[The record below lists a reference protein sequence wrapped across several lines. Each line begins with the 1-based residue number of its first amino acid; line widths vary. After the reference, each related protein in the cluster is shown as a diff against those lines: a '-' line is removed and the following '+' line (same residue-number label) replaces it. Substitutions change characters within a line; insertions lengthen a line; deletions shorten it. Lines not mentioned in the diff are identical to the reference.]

1 MQGKTI
7 TGGEQKT
14 EEYTEEYGVEKILS
28 KGTQQPEAVRFHVSR
43 EDGGWD
49 QVTWG
54 EVLHGATC
62 IARYLDNQGVGQDSK
77 VSVFATTRVE
87 WGYCCPAIEACRA
100 VFVPVY
106 FSNTPEQVS
115 YVVNHADAEVLF
127 TELALLPKLLERHD
141 EYKNLR
147 RVIVW
152 DLEQPSQLEQ
162 VEGAAT
168 AAELLSRT
176 VGLGDVM
183 EQGAG
188 LHQEA
193 PERFARMV
201 AARQDHDVA
210 AIIYTSGTTGP
221 PKGVLLTN
229 ANLVAS
235 ADSWHEVLRHAFPPV
250 GQRRDILWLPV
261 SHMSG
266 WGILGQGT
274 TNEYETWISDPYK
287 LLGIIPEVKP
297 TMLLCV
303 PAYWEKMYTAAL
315 NSSSVPEEQ
324 HAKLREITGGE
335 LTFLLSGGAGLK
347 REVKEFF
354 RAAGIQMIE
363 GYGLTECS
371 PNLTMNR
378 LDDFDFDSVG
388 KPMPGVRLELAGDGE
403 IKAKGANI
411 FGGYYKNPEA
421 TAQSFDDDGWFLT
434 GDLGQWTDRGFLT
447 IKGRKKEIIVTSG
460 GKNIGPAGIEAMFVG
475 QPLVEH
481 VALYGDEHKYLVA
494 LLTLNEL
501 VTGALAREL
510 EIQGATHA
518 DLVRHPAVVERVQR
532 IVDAVNSGLASY
544 ETIKKFHL
552 HPGHLSV
559 DAGHVTP
566 SLKLRRAQVWKDFR
580 DELEAL
586 YG

>member
-1 MQGKTI
+1 MQGKTDLAG
-7 TGGEQKT
+7 TQKS
-14 EEYTEEYGVEKILS
+14 EEYGVDKILS
-28 KGTQQPEAVRFHVSR
+28 KGSREPEAVRFHVPR
-43 EDGGWD
+43 EGGGWG

-54 EVLHGATC
+54 EVLHNATC
-62 IARYLDNQGVGQDSK
+62 IARYLDAEGVGLDSK

-87 WGYCCPAIEACRA
+87 WGFCCPAIEACRA

-127 TELALLPKLLERHD
+127 TELALLPKLLERHN
-141 EYKNLR
+141 EYENLR
-147 RVIVW
+147 RVVVW
-152 DLEQPSQLEQ
+152 DLQQPEQLEQ
-162 VEGAAT
+162 VDGAID
-168 AAELLSRT
+168 AAGLLART
-176 VGLGDVM
+176 VGLDEVM
-183 EQGAG
+183 ERGRQ
-188 LHQEA
+188 LHEET
-193 PERFARMV
+193 PERFAAML
-201 AARQDHDVA
+201 AERQDGDHA
-210 AIIYTSGTTGP
+210 AIIYTSGTTGL

-250 GQRRDILWLPV
+250 GERRDILWLPV
-261 SHMSG
+261 SHMAG

-274 TNEYETWISDPYK
+274 TNEYETWISDPYR

-303 PAYWEKMYTAAL
+303 PAYWEKMYSAAL
-315 NSSSVPEEQ
+315 NSSPVEEEQ
-324 HAKLREITGGE
+324 YAKLREITGGE
-335 LTFLLSGGAGLK
+335 LAFLLSGGAGLK

-378 LDDFDFDSVG
+378 LDDYDFDSVG
-388 KPMPGVRLELAGDGE
+388 KPMPGVQLELAEDGE
-403 IKAKGANI
+403 IKAKGDNV

-421 TAQSFDDDGWFLT
+421 TAASFDDDGWFLT

-460 GKNIGPAGIEAMFVG
+460 GKNIGPAGIESMFVG
-475 QPLVEH
+475 HPLVEH

-494 LLTLNEL
+494 LITLNEL
-501 VTGALAREL
+501 VAGAVAQEL
-510 EIQGATHA
+510 DIQGATHA
-518 DLVRHPAVVERVQR
+518 DLVRHPAIVGRVQQS
-532 IVDAVNSGLASY
+532 VDQVNSGLASY

-552 HPGHLSV
+552 HSGHLTV
-559 DAGHVTP
+559 EDGHVTP

-586 YG
+586 YR